1 VLVPDRL
8 DFKVMASYQKV
19 DGLADLFAPPGG
31 APANARA
38 ALGGVQD
45 IQAWDD
51 TKLVTVLAE
60 LGWNLGGRWRLAGG
74 GWLEDYEVRDLN
86 SGDLVNYVP
95 GSFFLA
101 PVDSDYRGYVLYARA
116 SYAW

>member
-1 VLVPDRL
+1 VLVPGKL
-8 DFKVMASYQKV
+8 DLKLMATLQEV
-19 DGLADLFAPPGG
+19 DGSADLFSAPGG

-38 ALGGVQD
+38 AVGGVQD
-45 IQAWDD
+45 ILAWDD
-51 TKLVTVLAE
+51 TRLMTVLAE
-60 LGWNLGGRWRLAGG
+60 LGWNVGGRWRLAGG

-86 SGDLVNYVP
+86 TGGLVHYVP

-116 SYAW
+116 SYTW